1 MNKRKAGL
9 LVGIIGLFLASC
21 SLNDRA
27 DLSQMSQSEV
37 GVPDTAQDN
46 AGTTEEAIEG
56 GGTSEEVRIPPTLI
70 GEKVITTIDMT
81 YETLEYQDSV
91 SHLKEIITE
100 FDAYIETSHESTNQY
115 DGYSNNTQEA
125 QLRQGNFTI
134 RIPAQ
139 SATDFL
145 AALEETIGTKI
156 SEQIGNEDATQTY
169 YDIQTRIEVLQQKE
183 ERLTEL
189 LSQATTVEDILAI
202 ENNLTETVAEREIL
216 QSQNDAID
224 DLVDYSS
231 LHLTILER
239 TRVANRPGSSLS
251 FWERVQEAIVDSAY
265 TFYYWLQD
273 AAIWL
278 IYVLPYL
285 LVLAF
290 ILCIIWLARKTK
302 WWRSYSTRNRLQSR
316 FVRKEKRPEKQD
328 DEKDKEK

>member
-1 MNKRKAGL
+1 MDKRKTGL
-9 LVGIIGLFLASC
+9 LVGIIGFFLAGC
-21 SLNDRA
+21 SFNERS

-37 GVPDTAQDN
+37 GVTDTAQDDN
-46 AGTTEEAIEG
+46 AGSMEEDAE
-56 GGTSEEVRIPPTLI
+56 SSTLI

-91 SHLKEIITE
+91 SQLKEIITE
-100 FDAYIETSHESTNQY
+100 FDAYIESSHESTNQFN
-115 DGYSNNTQEA
+115 GYSNNAQEA
-125 QLRQGNFTI
+125 QLRQGSFTI

-145 AALEETIGTKI
+145 AALEGTIGTKI
-156 SEQIGNEDATQTY
+156 SEQIGNEDATQAY
-169 YDIQTRIEVLQQKE
+169 YDTQTRIEVLQQKE

-202 ENNLTETVAEREIL
+202 ENNLTETVAEREVL

-251 FWERVQEAIVDSAY
+251 FWERAKEAIVDSAY

-278 IYVLPYL
+278 IYMLPYL
-285 LVLAF
+285 LGLAL
-290 ILCIIWLARKTK
+290 ILCIIWWVRKTK
-302 WWRSYSTRNRLQSR
+302 WWKNYSSRNRLPSR
-316 FVRKEKRPEKQD
+316 YARKEKRPEKKSN
-328 DEKDKEK
+328 ENDKEK

>member
-1 MNKRKAGL
+1 MDKRKISL
-9 LVGIIGLFLASC
+9 WVGIIGLFIGGC
-21 SLNDRA
+21 SISDRA
-27 DLSQMSQSEV
+27 ELSQTSQSEV
-37 GVPDTAQDN
+37 GVQDTAQDN
-46 AGTTEEAIEG
+46 AGTTEEAIKG
-56 GGTSEEVRIPPTLI
+56 GGTSEEATAPPTLI

-91 SHLKEIITE
+91 SHLKKIIAE
-100 FDAYIETSHESTNQY
+100 FDAYIESSNESTNQFN
-115 DGYSNNTQEA
+115 GYSNNTQES

-139 SATDFL
+139 SETDFL
-145 AALEETIGTKI
+145 AALDGKIGTKI

-169 YDIQTRIEVLQQKE
+169 YDTKTRIEVLQQKE
-183 ERLTEL
+183 ERLREL
-189 LSQATTVEDILAI
+189 LKQATTVEDLLAI
-202 ENNLTETVAEREIL
+202 ENNLTETVAEREVL

-251 FWERVQEAIVDSAY
+251 FWERVKEAIVDSVY

-273 AAIWL
+273 AAIWV

-285 LVLAF
+285 LVVAL
-290 ILCIIWLARKTK
+290 ILCILWLVRRTK
-302 WWRSYSTRNRLQSR
+302 WWKNYSAKNRLSR
-316 FVRKEKRPEKQD
+316 RNAYKEKRPGKRE
-328 DEKDKEK
+328 DEKDKNK